1 MKISVEISMY
11 PLDADYNKKVMNF
24 IDNIYSFENIEIESN
39 HMSTLLWGEY
49 DDVMNCI
56 NTSIKESFEEL
67 QSSMVIKIS
76 NGCKVSVS

>member
-11 PLDADYNKKVMNF
+11 PLDADYNEKVM
-24 IDNIYSFENIEIESN
+24 SFLNSLHSFDNIEIESN

-56 NTSIKESFEEL
+56 NTSIKQSFEEL
-67 QSSMVIKIS
+67 QSSLVIKIS
-76 NGCKVSVS
+76 NGCKVN